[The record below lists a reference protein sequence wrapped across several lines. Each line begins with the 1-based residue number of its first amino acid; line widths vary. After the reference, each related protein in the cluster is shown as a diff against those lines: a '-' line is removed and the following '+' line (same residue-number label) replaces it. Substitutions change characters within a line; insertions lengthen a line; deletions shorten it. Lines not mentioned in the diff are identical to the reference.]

1 MKSLVITPPFLEPF
15 RPPISGATICAV
27 AESAGH
33 SVTAWDPNI
42 EIFNKVG
49 YSEFYNYRLQF
60 VGLQDTQPESI
71 EFLEKFYST
80 YNFSDFDYILVS
92 VFSSH
97 EIKSTEILLK
107 TIKSKN
113 VKAKIVIGGSGIETV
128 RGGKRFA
135 DLMLNL
141 KLCDYYILG
150 EGEHALLELFNG
162 NDTYYGI
169 NGKPPKQIEN
179 IDLLP
184 TPNYDYYNRESYDYQ
199 IKEQPDLFIY
209 GSRGCVRKCNFCD
222 VPYFWPKFRYRSG
235 KNLATEIIKN
245 YEKYGIYRYFFVDS
259 LMNGSIKAYRE
270 FYNELAKYPNL
281 PKFHFAGY
289 AIVRPRHQH
298 PEELFD
304 MMHETASHF
313 WSIGIEH
320 GSEAMRDDMKKKF
333 SNEDID
339 YHLEQSERIGLANHW
354 LLMPT
359 WPTEKIEHHLEYLK
373 MFKRYQRY
381 VASGTI
387 TSVVIAPATMALDNT
402 PLTSDNHHY
411 DLEFDTKYIEDLREY
426 LWINKNNPE
435 LDEKERF
442 RRTLAIWK
450 EAIKYKWP
458 MQEAELKLITIHRLL
473 QKVNQYKNGKS

>member
-15 RPPISGATICAV
+15 RPPISGATICAI
-27 AESAGH
+27 AESARH

-60 VGLQDTQPESI
+60 IGLRDIQLSSV
-71 EFLEKFYST
+71 EFLEKFYNT
-80 YNFSDFDYILVS
+80 YNFSTFDYILVS

-97 EIKSTEILLK
+97 EIKSTEILLR

-113 VKAKIVIGGSGIETV
+113 VKAKIVIGGSGIETI
-128 RGGKRFA
+128 RGGKTFA
-135 DLMLNL
+135 DLMLNSN
-141 KLCDYYILG
+141 LCDYYIVG
-150 EGEHALLELFNG
+150 EGEQALLELFSG
-162 NDTYYGI
+162 NDTYHGI
-169 NGKPPKQIEN
+169 NGKPPKQIDN

-184 TPNYDYYNRESYDYQ
+184 TPNYDYYNRELYDYQ
-199 IKEQPDLFIY
+199 IKDQPDLFVY
-209 GSRGCVRKCNFCD
+209 GSRGCVRKCTFCD
-222 VPYFWPKFRYRSG
+222 VPAIWPKFRYRSG

-270 FYNELAKYPNL
+270 FYDELAKHSDL

-289 AIVRPRHQH
+289 AIVRPRNQH

-304 MMHETASHF
+304 MMHETATHF

-359 WPTEKIEHHLEYLK
+359 WVSEKIEHHNEYLD
-373 MFKRYQRY
+373 MFRRWQRY
-381 VASGTI
+381 VANGVIS
-387 TSVVIAPATMALDNT
+387 SVVMAPALAAMDNT
-402 PLTSDNHHY
+402 PLRTDNHHY
-411 DLEFDTKYIEDLREY
+411 NIDFDPKYAEDLQEY
-426 LWINKNNPE
+426 LWLNKDNLE

-458 MQEAELKLITIHRLL
+458 MQEAEQKLLTVYELVK
-473 QKVNQYKNGKS
+473 KVNQYKNSN